1 MVPISLEDYVKKH
14 CKRNP
19 DENPAQ
25 FKKALKQAVKAKKD
39 GATCANCGQEI
50 WALGSAVAFQGCF
63 SCITGEA
70 DSSVDY
76 EIDEVCWS

>member
-1 MVPISLEDYVKKH
+1 MVPISEENYVEIH
-14 CKRNP
+14 CKNTP
-19 DENPAQ
+19 EENPLHL
-25 FKKALKQAVKAKKD
+25 KKALKQAVKAKKD
-39 GATCANCGQEI
+39 GATCPSCGQEI

-70 DSSVDY
+70 DSSGDY